1 MIPKYGG
8 SRGGKKTGK
17 NKEWRGGGTG
27 GRSLVCGGKGIGK
40 DQGGCLMPRIITAF
54 NLARLSRVALG
65 HGDIRATSKAAK
77 GWQSSAPV
85 TLRPPRRG
93 TRYLAARRGFSRM
106 EHGGGVDGSH
116 ASHVIASSLSRLT
129 MKHWQPPA
137 TPSHPLP
144 VAPSNSCDPWRVTS
158 DSL

>member
-1 MIPKYGG
+1 MAEKRWERTRNGG
-8 SRGGKKTGK
+8 G
-17 NKEWRGGGTG
+17 GGGTG

-106 EHGGGVDGSH
+106 EHGGGVDGRH
-116 ASHVIASSLSRLT
+116 ASHRYCLLSFSADYEAL
-129 MKHWQPPA
+129 A
-137 TPSHPLP
+137 TPCDSFP
-144 VAPSNSCDPWRVTS
+144 PSPSSSFEFLRSMAGDER
-158 DSL
+158 